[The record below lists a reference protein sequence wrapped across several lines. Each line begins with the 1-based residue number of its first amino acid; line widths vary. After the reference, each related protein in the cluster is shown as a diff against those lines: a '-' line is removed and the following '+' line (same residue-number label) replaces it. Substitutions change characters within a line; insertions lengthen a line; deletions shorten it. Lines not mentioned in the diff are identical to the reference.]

1 MVNQYQLKNGLKVF
15 LIESHKSPVVSLQ
28 AWVRTGSADETP
40 KEAGLSHF
48 IEHLLFKGTRKFKV
62 GEIAQIVEGSGGELN
77 AYTSFDQTV
86 FYMTLSNQF
95 TDQGL
100 EALSEMMGYPTFDA
114 AEIDAEREVVIE
126 EMRRGHDSLGR
137 RASQLLFSTAY
148 SGHPYGRPVIG
159 FEKNIKTVKASVI
172 KNYFETRYVP
182 KNMFLVITGDFAKP
196 EMKTMINKY
205 FGPMENKKLRV
216 VKRSGVKLAKKPQ
229 IKSEKGNFENSLA
242 YLGWPIPS
250 IQHKDTPALDLLAF
264 VLGSGESS
272 RLVQKLRIEQ
282 ALVQSVG
289 ASTFSP
295 RQEGLFLISFS
306 YNQEDPQKILEIISE
321 EVMKVLGG
329 DVQSDEIQRAVTA
342 IQSSELYSLETVDG
356 LAQKYGNLEFYY
368 NDVRMTEKYLKQLRD
383 LKTSDVIAVAKKYLM
398 PDKTVAVSM
407 TKENPGNAK
416 KLMTEFIKT
425 YSKNFKLEA
434 KKKKSSLKN
443 KKITHAKVPKLKLSK
458 NVPEIEFV
466 EMPNGSRLLLRET
479 RDTSAFSVRV
489 AALGGVRLEPTGKA
503 GLNEMISRVWTGG
516 TERRDEKTLALEIES
531 IAAGISPVSG
541 RNSISLG
548 LDALENFQDK
558 GMDLFF
564 DCLLNPTFASSVFER
579 ERGVLLKQ
587 IQSRKDNPAQI
598 CIQRFMEKM
607 FAGHPYSRDPMGNPE
622 ELGKMNSGEL
632 KKWWSETFLH
642 GKKSVFIGGA
652 FDRNDWV
659 AKFQDFFKDL
669 GKQSHSTSKFSVNYP
684 KAEVRVY
691 EKAEK
696 EQSHLVVGY
705 PAMNFSDPDRYA
717 LHLIQAILAG
727 QGGRLFLELRD
738 KSSLAYSVSPL
749 RMEGLEGGYFGA
761 YIGCAPS
768 KVAQAEKMMHVE
780 FDKLCSTLVPAEEL
794 ARAQR
799 YTIGRNDIDLQR
811 TSSVASSVI
820 YNEVYGLDPNE
831 AFVCGA
837 KYWAVTNK
845 DIQKI
850 AQRIFAQAPVVSL
863 VGPNDF

>member
-1 MVNQYQLKNGLKVF
+1 MVNQFQLKNGLRVF

-40 KEAGLSHF
+40 REAGLSHF

-62 GEIAQIVEGSGGELN
+62 GEIAQIIEGSGGELN

-100 EALSEMMGYPTFDA
+100 EALSEMMGFPAFDA

-126 EMRRGHDSLGR
+126 EMRRGNDSLGR

-148 SGHPYGRPVIG
+148 QGHPYGRPVIG
-159 FEKNIKTVKASVI
+159 FEKVIKTVKPSVI
-172 KNYFETRYVP
+172 KKYFESRYVP
-182 KNMFLVITGDFAKP
+182 NNMFLVITGDFEKP
-196 EMKTMINKY
+196 EMKKMIQKH
-205 FGPMENKKLRV
+205 FGQLEPNKLRV
-216 VKRSGVKLAKKPQ
+216 VKRSKVKLPKKPQ
-229 IKSEKGNFENSLA
+229 VKSEKGPFEQSLA
-242 YLGWPIPS
+242 YISWPIPA
-250 IQHKDTPALDLLAF
+250 IQHKDTPALDLLSF

-289 ASTFSP
+289 SSTFSP
-295 RQEGLFLISFS
+295 KQEGLFLVSFS
-306 YNQEDPQKILEIISE
+306 YNQQDPKKILDIINEEIGKI
-321 EVMKVLGG
+321 LGG
-329 DVQSDEIQRAVTA
+329 DVQAEEIQRAVTA

-368 NDVRMTEKYLKQLRD
+368 NDVRMTEKYLKQLRELTPSD
-383 LKTSDVIAVAKKYLM
+383 LVAVAKKYLDPSKIM
-398 PDKTVAVSM
+398 AVSM
-407 TKENPGNAK
+407 TKEDPAGAK
-416 KLMTEFIKT
+416 KLMQSFVKDYAKEFKT
-425 YSKNFKLEA
+425 VVKVKSPKA
-434 KKKKSSLKN
+434 KTKKVIHT
-443 KKITHAKVPKLKLSK
+443 KIPKIKLSK
-458 NVPEIEFV
+458 ATPEIEFV
-466 EMPNGSRLLLRET
+466 DLPNGSRLLLRET
-479 RDTSAFSVRV
+479 RETTAFSVRV
-489 AALGGVRLEPTGKA
+489 ASLGGVRMEPAGKS
-503 GLNEMISRVWTGG
+503 GMSEMLSRVWTGG
-516 TERRDEKTLALEIES
+516 TTTRDEKTLAQEVES
-531 IAAGISPVSG
+531 IAAGLSPITG

-548 LDALENFQDK
+548 LDALENFQSK
-558 GMDLFF
+558 GADLFF
-564 DCLLNPTFASSVFER
+564 DVFLNPTFADTVFER

-587 IQSRKDNPAQI
+587 IQSRKDNPAQV

-607 FAGHPYSRDPMGNPE
+607 FEGHPYSKDPLGKPE
-622 ELGKMNSGEL
+622 ELERMSSREL
-632 KKWWSETFLH
+632 QQWWKDLFLN
-642 GKKSVFIGGA
+642 GKKHVFIGGA
-652 FDRNDWV
+652 FDKKMWV
-659 AKFQDFFKDL
+659 NRFTEIFSELGSSKDQSRSISFKYP
-669 GKQSHSTSKFSVNYP
+669 TSD
-684 KAEVRVY
+684 VRVY
-691 EKAEK
+691 EKAQK

-705 PAMNFSDPDRYA
+705 PGLNFSDEDRYA

-738 KSSLAYSVSPL
+738 KNSLAYSVSPL

-761 YIGCAPS
+761 YIGCAPG
-768 KVAQAEKMMHVE
+768 KVAQAEKMMHEE
-780 FDKLCSTLVPAEEL
+780 FDKLCNTLVPEEEL

-831 AFVCGA
+831 AFKCAA
-837 KYWAVTNK
+837 KYWHVTSQ
-845 DIQKI
+845 DIMRIAQKI
-850 AQRIFAQAPVVSL
+850 FAKPTVKSL

>member
-1 MVNQYQLKNGLKVF
+1 MVNQFQLKNGLKVF

-28 AWVRTGSADETP
+28 AWVRTGSADESP

-62 GEIAQIVEGSGGELN
+62 GEIAQIIEGSGGELN

-100 EALSEMMGYPTFDA
+100 EALSEMMGYPAFDQ

-148 SGHPYGRPVIG
+148 AGHPYGRPVIG
-159 FEKNIKTVKASVI
+159 FEKNIKTVKTKVI
-172 KNYFETRYVP
+172 KDYFDSRYVP
-182 KNMFLVITGDFAKP
+182 KNMFLVITGAFEKP
-196 EMKTMINKY
+196 EMKKMIEKH
-205 FGPMENKKLRV
+205 FGAMESKKFRV
-216 VKRSGVKLAKKPQ
+216 VKRSGVKATKKSQ
-229 IKSEKGNFENSLA
+229 VKTEKGNFENSLA

-295 RQEGLFLISFS
+295 TQDGLFLISFS
-306 YNQEDPQKILEIISE
+306 YNQADPKKILGIISDE
-321 EVMKVLGG
+321 IMKVLGG
-329 DVQSDEIQRAVTA
+329 DVQADEIQRAVTA

-368 NDVRMTEKYLKQLRD
+368 KDMRMTEKYLKQLRD
-383 LKTSDVIAVAKKYLM
+383 LKASDVIAVAKKYLM
-398 PDKTVAVSM
+398 PDKTIAVAM
-407 TKENPGNAK
+407 TKESPSEAK
-416 KLMTEFIKT
+416 KLMSDFIKT
-425 YSKNFKLEA
+425 YSKEFKTQV
-434 KKKKSSLKN
+434 KKKPSPKLA
-443 KKITHAKVPKLKLSK
+443 KKITHAKVPKLVIGK
-458 NVPEIEFV
+458 NIPEIEFV
-466 EMPNGSRLLLRET
+466 DLPNGSRLLLRET

-489 AALGGVRLEPTGKA
+489 AALGGVRLEPQGKA
-503 GLNEMISRVWTGG
+503 GLSEMISRVWIGG
-516 TERRDEKTLALEIES
+516 TEKRDEKTLAVEIES
-531 IAAGISPVSG
+531 IAAGISPLSG
-541 RNSISLG
+541 RNSVSLG
-548 LDALENFQDK
+548 LDALENFQAK
-558 GMDLFF
+558 GQDLFL
-564 DCLLNPTFASSVFER
+564 DCLLNPSFPSSVFER

-607 FAGHPYSRDPMGNPE
+607 FAGHPYSRDPMGNPD
-622 ELGKMNSGEL
+622 ELMNMNSSEL
-632 KKWWSETFLH
+632 KKWWKDTFLH
-642 GKKSVFIGGA
+642 GKKSIFIGGA
-652 FDRNDWV
+652 FDKKDWV
-659 AKFQDFFKDL
+659 
-669 GKQSHSTSKFSVNYP
+669 SKFKEVFKELGSPTLNKEKFALHYP
-684 KAEVRVY
+684 KSEVRTY

-705 PAMNFSDPDRYA
+705 PGLNFGDSDRYA

-738 KSSLAYSVSPL
+738 KNSLAYSVSPL

-761 YIGCAPS
+761 YIGCAPG
-768 KVAQAEKMMHVE
+768 KVAQAEKMMHEE
-780 FDKLCSTLVPAEEL
+780 FDKLCNVLVPAEEL

-820 YNEVYGLDPNE
+820 FNEVYGLDPNE
-831 AFVCGA
+831 AFKCA
-837 KYWAVTNK
+837 DKYWAVTSQ
-845 DIQKI
+845 DL
-850 AQRIFAQAPVVSL
+850 QRIARKIFSQAPVKSL